1 MTRCCAV
8 VLATMLVAAVPITA
22 GAQTTTGT
30 IGGIV
35 RDESGAG
42 MSETKVTA
50 MNLLTSFTRTAT
62 TDANGNYLITNLP
75 IGQYAVT
82 GEKQGFQRFTQ
93 AGITLAVNQNARVDL
108 ILPVGSVTEDVSVT
122 ADVPDVDTRSATV
135 GEVVDRIRIQELPL
149 NGRNAM
155 DLAAVVPGVISVAA
169 PSVVTNA
176 RNGPAL
182 VVAGGRDT
190 SNEFRFDGTS
200 HKNLTQNTGLN
211 LPAPDALQE
220 FRVVTSNVSAEYGRY
235 TGGIVVAVTRAGTN
249 DFHGTA
255 WEYLRNKALNAK
267 SYFAREKPDLKQN
280 QFGFTAGGPVLR
292 NRSFFFGS
300 YQGIRIRETR
310 LFATATP
317 PTAAMRAGNFGGA
330 ARRPIDPLTRQPFP
344 NGVIST
350 ARFDPV
356 AVALLERYVPLP
368 NASDGRWVKL
378 VSQPTNGDQYLGR
391 LDHKV
396 SSSNTINFR
405 YFRDSTELFVQSGNI
420 SPYAP
425 NRRALTVSNWALQDT
440 HTFSATLV
448 NEFRLGVNRVDSKV
462 FVTESTQLSD
472 LGARFPGVIT
482 PQLPTIGVSG
492 YFTLGTADVFGED
505 GGIYQIGNTMRWFRG
520 RHALSF
526 GGEFEVTHMFNRGSS
541 ANQGVFSFDGYAT
554 GNAFADFLIG
564 KPVSLDQASPYER
577 LVKGRDWYAFVQDD
591 IRLTD
596 KISLNLGLRYQY
608 FKPYNNVY
616 DRANTFSAGVQSQ
629 VTRGAPLGMVFP
641 GDPGVGSGL
650 VASDKNNFGPR
661 VGFAWDPFANGR
673 LSIRAAYG
681 LYYDDF
687 RSDLWTYPSVNQPF
701 VIREFINNPD
711 SLQDPYHGRVNPFP
725 YVYSP
730 DTAKFQLPM
739 GLFTVLAP
747 ELPSPY
753 VHQTSVSIEKALPMK
768 MVAKVAY
775 VGKLAN
781 NLIRMEQR
789 NPAVYIPGQST
800 LANTNARRTRLP
812 AAYTS
817 FREITASADA
827 DYHSLQLS
835 LSRRLSNGLTFMSS
849 YTLGKFL
856 DVYSA
861 TNLGQTSQD
870 PDNPDAE
877 WSRSDDDRRHVF
889 NASFVYEIPFLRN
902 RTHWLA
908 RTFGDWSISGMIS
921 MASGEPVNVVSGR
934 DFSLT
939 GVGFDRPNLAG
950 DPVRQHSSREDMIA
964 RFFNT
969 DAFVPN
975 GPGQYGSAGRNLFS
989 GPGSSAT
996 NLALTKSFT
1005 LGERMGKMQFRAE
1018 AFNAFNQVNFGQPEA
1033 RLINQ
1038 NFGRIL
1044 TAGDP
1049 RIMQLALRWSF

>member
-1 MTRCCAV
+1 MTKCRSV
-8 VLATMLVAAVPITA
+8 VLAAMLVAAVPIIA

-42 MSETKVTA
+42 MPDTKVTA
-50 MNLLTSFTRTAT
+50 MNLLTSFTRTTT
-62 TDANGNYLITNLP
+62 TDAHGSYLVTNLP

-82 GEKQGFQRFTQ
+82 GEKPGFQRFTQ

-108 ILPVGSVTEDVSVT
+108 TLQVGSVEADVTVT
-122 ADVPDVDTRSATV
+122 ADVPNVDTRSATV
-135 GEVVDRIRIQELPL
+135 GEVVDRVRIQELPL
-149 NGRNAM
+149 NGRNTM
-155 DLAAVVPGVISVAA
+155 ELAAVVPGVISVAA
-169 PSVVTNA
+169 PTAVTNA

-182 VVAGGRDT
+182 VVAGSRDT

-200 HKNLTQNTGLN
+200 HKNLTQNTALN

-220 FRVVTSNVSAEYGRY
+220 FRVVTSNASAEYGRY

-249 DFHGTA
+249 EFHGTA
-255 WEYLRNKALNAK
+255 WEYLRNKALNTK
-267 SYFAREKPDLKQN
+267 NYFAQEKPDLKQN
-280 QFGFTAGGPVLR
+280 QFGFTLGGPLRR

-300 YQGIRIRETR
+300 YQGLRIRETR

-317 PTAAMRAGNFGGA
+317 PTAAIRAGNFAGA
-330 ARRPIDPLTRQPFP
+330 ARLPIDPVTRQPFP
-344 NGVIST
+344 NGVIP
-350 ARFDPV
+350 AGRFDPV

-368 NASDGRWVKL
+368 NASGGRWVKL

-391 LDHKV
+391 FDHKF
-396 SSSNTINFR
+396 SPSNTMNFR
-405 YFRDSTELFVQSGNI
+405 YFRDSTDLFVQSGNI

-440 HTFSATLV
+440 HTFSSTLL
-448 NEFRLGVNRVDSKV
+448 NEFRIGVNRVDSKV

-482 PQLPTIGVSG
+482 PQLPSIGVAG
-492 YFTLGTADVFGED
+492 YFALGTGDVFGED
-505 GGIYQIGNTMRWFRG
+505 GGIYQIGDTMRWFRG
-520 RHALSF
+520 RHALSV
-526 GGEFEVTHMFNRGSS
+526 GGEFEWTQMFNRGSS

-577 LVKGRDWYAFVQDD
+577 LVKGRDWYAFIQDD
-591 IRLTD
+591 VRLTD
-596 KISLNLGLRYQY
+596 RVSLNLGLRYQY

-616 DRANTFSAGVQSQ
+616 DRANTFRSGMQSQ
-629 VTRGAPLGMVFP
+629 VARAAPLGMVFP
-641 GDPGVGSGL
+641 GDPGVHSGL

-661 VGFAWDPFANGR
+661 LGFAWDPFANGR

-681 LYYDDF
+681 LYYEDF
-687 RSDLWTYPSVNQPF
+687 RSDLWTYPAVNQPF

-711 SLQDPYHGRVNPFP
+711 SLQDPYRGRVNPFP

-747 ELPSPY
+747 ELRSAY
-753 VHQTSVSIEKALPMK
+753 VHQTSVSIEKALPLK

-800 LANTNARRTRLP
+800 LANTNARRTRMP
-812 AAYTS
+812 AGYTS
-817 FREITASADA
+817 FREITASAGA

-849 YTLGKFL
+849 YTLGRFM
-856 DVYSA
+856 DAYSA
-861 TNLGQTSQD
+861 ANLGQTSQD

-877 WSRSDDDRRHVF
+877 WSRSDDDRRHVS
-889 NASFVYEIPFLRN
+889 NTSFVYEIPFLRN
-902 RTHWLA
+902 REHWLP
-908 RTFGDWSISGMIS
+908 RSLGGWSISGMVS

-939 GVGFDRPNLAG
+939 GVGFDRPDMVG
-950 DPVRQHSSREDMIA
+950 DPVRQYSSREDMIA
-964 RFFNT
+964 KFFNT
-969 DAFVPN
+969 DAFVAN
-975 GPGQYGSAGRNLFS
+975 KPGQYGNASRSPFS
-989 GPGSSAT
+989 GPASSST

-1005 LGERMGKMQFRAE
+1005 IGERLGKVQVRAE

-1044 TAGDP
+1044 TAGAP
-1049 RIMQLALRWSF
+1049 RILQVALRWSF